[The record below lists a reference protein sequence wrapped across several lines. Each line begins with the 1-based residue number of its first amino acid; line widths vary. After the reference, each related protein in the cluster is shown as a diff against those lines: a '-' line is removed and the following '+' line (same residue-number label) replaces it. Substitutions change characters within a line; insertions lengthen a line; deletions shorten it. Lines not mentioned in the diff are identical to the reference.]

1 MKKFLSSSFRYRLFA
16 AFLAVSLIPL
26 LICSAMLLQIFRLRM
41 TGDAQKEAEEHLE
54 RVGLLLDESCQRFLQ
69 AAQSVQ
75 RDDVLKAAMLGAEEE
90 EMVIYGR
97 LLDATQESR
106 SNARF
111 DLYDR
116 EGRWLCSTRSDS
128 AGQDLPTNWGVLRAA
143 EESTLRFFP
152 PEETS
157 VADEPLLQGAVT
169 LTGDGGERIGY
180 LLVGLCRSDLGR
192 LLEGIVGASNDLLIL
207 SAYWRPIYCSQPALA
222 DSLAA
227 TLRQRLLEGE
237 SLNSGDAEFVY
248 TVSSHEGTGLY
259 LVLRQPQVFNRDT
272 MGLLYT
278 VSLSSALIC
287 VAISILMS
295 LTLSKQ
301 MFRPIQRL
309 HGAIEAVA
317 RNDLDIYVPHEH
329 DDELG
334 QLAQRFNEMLV
345 ALKRNQ
351 EQLVEN
357 QKELNEAQIRMLQA
371 QLNPHFLCNTL
382 DTMKWISKINKV
394 PQVADMSTNL
404 ADILRFCVSPD
415 EFVPLRRE
423 LEILHSYVEIQR
435 IRVSGGFAVSVEVPP
450 ELEDCLVPKMLL
462 QPIVENA
469 ILHGL
474 DGVEQGAILV
484 QARAEG
490 ERLFISVRD
499 NGRGLPPELEGPYAR
514 RDRELSRG
522 HLGLYNVDTIL
533 RKHYGEGCG
542 LYLSNASDGTG
553 ACVTAVL
560 PLRWEEELTC

>member
-152 PEETS
+152 PEETL

-180 LLVGLCRSDLGR
+180 LLVGLCRSDLDR

-222 DSLAA
+222 DGMAA

-237 SLNSGDAEFVY
+237 SLNSGDAEFTY
-248 TVSSHEGTGLY
+248 TVSHHEGTGLY

-278 VSLSSALIC
+278 VSLSSALVC
-287 VAISILMS
+287 VVISVLMS

-317 RNDLDIYVPHEH
+317 RNDLDVYVPHEH

-415 EFVPLRRE
+415 EFVPLDRK
-423 LEILHSYVEIQR
+423 
-435 IRVSGGFAVSVEVPP
+435 SVV
-450 ELEDCLVPKMLL
+450 
-462 QPIVENA
+462 
-469 ILHGL
+469 
-474 DGVEQGAILV
+474 
-484 QARAEG
+484 
-490 ERLFISVRD
+490 
-499 NGRGLPPELEGPYAR
+499 
-514 RDRELSRG
+514 
-522 HLGLYNVDTIL
+522 
-533 RKHYGEGCG
+533 
-542 LYLSNASDGTG
+542 
-553 ACVTAVL
+553 
-560 PLRWEEELTC
+560 